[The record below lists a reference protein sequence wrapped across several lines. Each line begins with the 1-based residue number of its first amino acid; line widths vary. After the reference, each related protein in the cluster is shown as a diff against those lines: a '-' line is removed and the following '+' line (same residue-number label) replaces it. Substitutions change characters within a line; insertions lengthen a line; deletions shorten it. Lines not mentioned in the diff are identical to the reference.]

1 MSLSCCEDAFV
12 NKSKLAAAVTGCN
25 LQAKL

>member
-12 NKSKLAAAVTGCN
+12 NKSKLAAAVTDCN